1 MATEVRIELLVG
13 RVVIDSA
20 GRRIGRIEAV
30 FAREEDGETV
40 ITEFHTGPA
49 ALLERLS
56 SEIAPRWFDRG
67 FRIPWDKLDLTD
79 PSHPVTTCTL
89 EDLKKFHARKSSRQ
103 SS

>member
-13 RVVIDSA
+13 RVVVDST
-20 GRRIGRIEAV
+20 GRKIGRIEEV
-30 FAREEDGETV
+30 FARDEGGETV
-40 ITEFHTGPA
+40 VAEYHTGPA

-56 SEIAPRWFDRG
+56 AEIAPRWFDRG

-89 EDLKKFHARKSSRQ
+89 EDLKKFHGRKSPR
-103 SS
+103 